1 MNLLQTCRRPV
12 FVFVPRPSSLVQTDQ
27 RADVQRPS
35 RPPRRRRTP
44 YCGPAAAGGGGVTQT
59 PRRIKGRVGSGPSPP
74 ASLRHL
80 SSSGEPA
87 GRIDNSM
94 SGPAASFHKHH
105 FTALALCTR
114 KKNPSFLSFNNP
126 CGCFHAL
133 PSPPPSTLLPPELG
147 GTQESQQPD
156 TSARPSPGARS
167 PPKRGRQF
175 SGQQTDLA
183 QRRKDGGAKVG
194 EREGE
199 ERRERRE
206 SARGGDIVT
215 LWCLSIEV

>member
-35 RPPRRRRTP
+35 RPPRRRGTP

-114 KKNPSFLSFNNP
+114 KKKPSFLSFNNP

-133 PSPPPSTLLPPELG
+133 SSPPPSTLPPSWAEPK
-147 GTQESQQPD
+147 S
-156 TSARPSPGARS
+156 PSS
-167 PPKRGRQF
+167 LTPPLDHLQVHVHPQNVAVNSVASSLIWPSEGRMEGRKWARGR
-175 SGQQTDLA
+175 
-183 QRRKDGGAKVG
+183 
-194 EREGE
+194 

>member
-35 RPPRRRRTP
+35 RPPRRRGTP
-44 YCGPAAAGGGGVTQT
+44 YCGPAPAGGGGVTQT

-114 KKNPSFLSFNNP
+114 KKKTLVPLLQQPLRLFPRPLLTSPFN
-126 CGCFHAL
+126 
-133 PSPPPSTLLPPELG
+133 PPPQLG

-175 SGQQTDLA
+175 SG
-183 QRRKDGGAKVG
+183 
-194 EREGE
+194 
-199 ERRERRE
+199 
-206 SARGGDIVT
+206 
-215 LWCLSIEV
+215 